1 MTGISGAPSHAITS
15 ALTESNHPL
24 RRHLLQQ
31 EKSKEN
37 SVSPEQKAF
46 SLTQM
51 SEFFSLPPLALFRS
65 LIQVAFMS
73 RIEPLASA
81 AVALGTDPQRA
92 LSPGEPQ
99 HLCYP
104 CSKKPLFSVPFSH
117 WGSHSQPQLTPV

>member
-1 MTGISGAPSHAITS
+1 MTGISLAPSPAIMS
-15 ALTESNHPL
+15 VLTKSNHPL

-31 EKSKEN
+31 QKSKEN
-37 SVSPEQKAF
+37 SVSPEQKAL

-73 RIEPLASA
+73 RLAPLSSA
-81 AVALGTDPQRA
+81 AAAPGTDPQSA
-92 LSPGEPQ
+92 LSPGESQ

-104 CSKKPLFSVPFSH
+104 CSRKPLFSVPCSL
-117 WGSHSQPQLTPV
+117 WGFHSQPQ